1 MSRFPPAE
9 AADWRRIRRYA
20 VPRWMIERATARRLA
35 GDWAGACAAAA
46 VDVDFELPRIA
57 GKYGADVATAVA
69 DDLHHFAPDL
79 LRWHLPRLLGG
90 RTTLAPNLTVLL
102 SGHHPPG
109 RGGAPYLYVLT
120 PAMTEGPQRLTLRF
134 GQLGEEHRPG
144 AADITTEDWT
154 TARHLWDVRHAA
166 ELREHCGGNAERPP
180 FLNADGTPRPP
191 SELPRS
197 DPGDDPA
204 ERAEW
209 AALLHEEGEVEAA
222 FAAAGVTAD
231 LTPPPSRGWYHT
243 DPKALL
249 AARPFSLTRLEP
261 GIRRLAE
268 AGAGNRFRIANG
280 WRNSIL
286 LELTDRTGPGGGL
299 RVSVVQEDDSPVMPR
314 ALWRELPDLGLLRSG
329 RLAPAQLHPLVG
341 AALFPSLPV
350 PKGPPGPEAPVP
362 VRVRCRGSWH
372 RVLSRGGRLDVPH
385 GEEEQQ
391 RERAMRAF
399 GGAVAGCFAV
409 QQAWTSGTGRLPRA
423 LRDQRRELFLRAQ
436 HGDTPGVLEL
446 LDAGVDPR
454 IRDGARR
461 GLLHVLNLLDHE
473 PLLPRLLSAGL
484 DLEGRDHRERTP
496 LCAAVGHGGS
506 VALVEALLAAGA
518 RIDVVDTMELSLAQV
533 IRKYK
538 RHDLAFLRER
548 VEKEHPGIGA
558 DWWEEWEQ

>member
-1 MSRFPPAE
+1 MSRFSPDE
-9 AADWRRIRRYA
+9 TAAWRRIRRYA
-20 VPRWMIERATARRLA
+20 VPRWMIGRASARRQA

-57 GKYGADVATAVA
+57 GRYGTDLAAAVE
-69 DDLHHFAPDL
+69 DDLRHFAPDL

-90 RTTLAPNLTVLL
+90 RTTLAPELTVLL
-102 SGHHPPG
+102 SAHGPQG
-109 RGGAPYLYVLT
+109 RGTAPYLYVLT
-120 PAMTEGPQRLTLRF
+120 PVMTEGPQRLTLRF
-134 GQLGEEHRPG
+134 GAPTRERHVG
-144 AADITTEDWT
+144 AGSTPTEDWT
-154 TARHLWDVRHAA
+154 AARHLWDARRTS
-166 ELREHCGGNAERPP
+166 ELLEHCGGNAVRPP
-180 FLNADGTPRPP
+180 FLNADGTPRPQ

-209 AALLHEEGEVEAA
+209 AALLHERGDVEAA
-222 FAAAGVTAD
+222 FAAAGITVD
-231 LTPPPSRGWYHT
+231 LTPPHSRWYKI
-243 DPKALL
+243 DPKAVL
-249 AARPFSLTRLEP
+249 AARALALTRLEP

-268 AGAGNRFRIANG
+268 AGAGNRFRIPDG
-280 WRNSIL
+280 WRTSVL
-286 LELTDRTGPGGGL
+286 LELTDRTGPGGL
-299 RVSVVQEDDSPVMPR
+299 RASAVGEDGSPLMPQ

-329 RLAPAQLHPLVG
+329 RLSPVQLHPLVG

-350 PKGPPGPEAPVP
+350 PDGPPGPEAPVP

-372 RVLSRGGRLDVPH
+372 QVVSRGGRLDVPH
-385 GEEEQQ
+385 SEEEQQ

-454 IRDGARR
+454 IRDGAVRS
-461 GLLHVLNLLDHE
+461 LLHVLNLVDHE
-473 PLLPRLLSAGL
+473 PLLDRLLSAGL
-484 DLEGRDHRERTP
+484 DLEGRDYRGCTP
-496 LCAAVGHGGS
+496 LCTAVGRRGS

-518 RIDVVDTMELSLAQV
+518 RIDVTDDSELSLGQI

-538 RHDLAFLRER
+538 RHDLEFLRER

-558 DWWEEWEQ
+558 DWWEEWEE